1 MQPLTALKIAV
12 LAPMASTRVRTAT
25 AANAGARR
33 RWRKASRTSCRS
45 SARYSARRTLR
56 SCSRPSFRQRAPTSA
71 RSPKRR
77 RASARAS
84 GSLRPCAISSRVTIS
99 RWKSSSSS
107 TWSATLRRQN
117 IGSARQQDG
126 GHCLD
131 ELGEAPGLG
140 GELFPALGRELV
152 EARLAAQLGDPP
164 LGLDPP
170 LPLHPVE
177 GGVERALLDLDRLAA
192 GVAEPAADG
201 VPVSGTPAQ
210 GLEDEG
216 VEGAV
221 EAVFALGGH
230 GGTPRC
236 LCLGQTAGATPRC
249 QGIASEPS
257 FIALL
262 CDAYT

>member
-1 MQPLTALKIAV
+1 
-12 LAPMASTRVRTAT
+12 MASTRVRTAT
-25 AANAGARR
+25 AVKAGARR
-33 RWRKASRTSCRS
+33 RWRRASRTSCRS

-77 RASARAS
+77 SASARAS
-84 GSLRPCAISSRVTIS
+84 GSLRPFAMRSRVTIS

-126 GHCLD
+126 GDRLD

-140 GELFPALGRELV
+140 GELFPALGREPV

-164 LGLDPP
+164 LGQDPP

-177 GGVERALLDLDRLAA
+177 GRVERALLDLDRLAA
-192 GVAEPAADG
+192 GLAEPAADG
-201 VPVSGTPAQ
+201 VPVPGTPAQ

-221 EAVFALGGH
+221 EAVFGLGGH
-230 GGTPRC
+230 GPH
-236 LCLGQTAGATPRC
+236 LGVYAWGEAAGALPRC
-249 QGIASEPS
+249 QGMPRMTGTPT
-257 FIALL
+257 
-262 CDAYT
+262 CPC